1 MYVLLQTCTVPLMM
15 MSAAGSSSISGNN
28 TDIISI
34 NYSSLFLKNNLKR
47 SCGLRTELKVGIKTE
62 INF

>member
-1 MYVLLQTCTVPLMM
+1 MYVLLQTCTVSLMM

-47 SCGLRTELKVGIKTE
+47 SYGLRTELKVGIKTE